1 MNCIRILC
9 LLLLINCKT
18 QSMEKPAQVPNA
30 ANNAK
35 LEIVQLPPAKIELSV
50 DSKKEDAKAEKKK
63 KLRIKTSL
71 LETVIRADANKIKL
85 GGIDGQTIE
94 FSDYENDK
102 ELYTLK
108 LHKAGRYLVKAQLDF
123 ADPKHKKIF
132 KAVLDKVAKKDLAQL
147 SERDRYK
154 WQLHRLRAFMEI
166 KDIARIS
173 KDARDFL
180 RDERKQLKE
189 SKDHEKT
196 EQLRKVVQADH
207 KKRKENKK
215 NYTHLAAHRLAYVA
229 SIIGGKPDRIQET
242 MKKDLHIKDEPLL
255 HLTLMDEIELCKQPL
270 LFGEK
275 RVERIIKKQ

>member
-1 MNCIRILC
+1 
-9 LLLLINCKT
+9 
-18 QSMEKPAQVPNA
+18 MEQPAQVRNA
-30 ANNAK
+30 ANNK
-35 LEIVQLPPAKIELSV
+35 LEVEAILPPAKIELSV

-71 LETVIRADANKIKL
+71 LEAVIRADANKIKL
-85 GGIDGQTIE
+85 GGIDGKEIV
-94 FSDYENDK
+94 FSDYENQQQS
-102 ELYTLK
+102 YTIK
-108 LHKAGRYLVKAQLDF
+108 LHKAGRYLVEAQQDF
-123 ADPKHKKIF
+123 ANPKYKKIF
-132 KAVLDKVAKKDLAQL
+132 KAVLDKVAEKDRGHL

-166 KDIARIS
+166 KDIARVS

-255 HLTLMDEIELCKQPL
+255 HLPLMDEIKLCKQPSL
-270 LFGEK
+270 LGEK
-275 RVERIIKKQ
+275 RAERIIKKQ